1 MKARRK
7 MKANLKMFGIIA
19 GAAAA
24 LVFPT
29 IRLVKFLQAR
39 ISERRGRAQG
49 EGGPLKA
56 FSPAYRGKH
65 KPHHRHAN
73 DHAGPAMG

>member
-1 MKARRK
+1 MKRK
-7 MKANLKMFGIIA
+7 KLNKNLKLAGLIA

-29 IRLVKFLQAR
+29 IRLVKFLQAKLA
-39 ISERRGRAQG
+39 ERRAKANG
-49 EGGPLKA
+49 EEAPIKA

-65 KPHHRHAN
+65 KPHHRHAHG
-73 DHAGPAMG
+73 HAGAEPA